1 MTNLVKI
8 ISIIFLLIAQSS
20 CYQGKVDPFDIQNGL
35 SRKDIKNSIVKQPE
49 GVEKKDFKLLQNASI
64 PKTSKLIMTPPPP
77 VIGGDKIISFSVNDT
92 VPLKDVLIELG
103 RVAKIDIDIS
113 SKISGGVIINAK
125 NRPFKE
131 VIDRIANQAGLRYS
145 YNNGVLYFEPDSP
158 IMKNYFV
165 DYLTDG
171 SLWGDVETN
180 IGSVLTNS
188 QSQDSSNQSSLSSSI
203 STNKSAGIITIFA
216 TKKQHHEVSKYLDDV
231 RKTASAQVLIEA
243 KIVEVGL
250 KEEFSAGVNWNILG
264 STTSVIGSTPEV
276 VGGITSGTLSLFNGN
291 INSSIKALETFGTT
305 RTIASPRLHA
315 INNQKASLK
324 FADTIVYFTI
334 TSNQNTTSNSNNDPV
349 VASNITSTKQELD
362 IGTELEISPSIN
374 VDTQEIVLSIKP
386 KLSVRGIDVVDP
398 ASPASQT
405 FEDSNGQT
413 QALLNKIPQ
422 VNTRTIETIA
432 KVKSGEVL
440 VIGGLMRDDTTNTDS
455 GVPFFAG
462 IPIFGW
468 LFKSSTKETN
478 ITETVIF
485 IKATIIENG
494 KGPSKIDGDL
504 QKKFDS
510 NRRRFFEK

>member
-20 CYQGKVDPFDIQNGL
+20 CYQGKIDPFDIQNGL

-77 VIGGDKIISFSVNDT
+77 VIGGEKIISFSVNDT
-92 VPLKDVLIELG
+92 IPLKDVLIELG

-180 IGSVLTNS
+180 IASVLTNS

-216 TKKQHHEVSKYLDDV
+216 TKKQHHEVSRYLDDV

-250 KEEFSAGVNWNILG
+250 KEEFSAGISWNILG
-264 STTSVIGSTPEV
+264 TTTSTISSTPNV
-276 VGGITSGTLSLFNGN
+276 AGGIVSGTLKLFNGN
-291 INSSIKALETFGTT
+291 IESSIKSLETFGTT

-374 VDTQEIVLSIKP
+374 VETQEIVLNIKP
-386 KLSVRGIDVVDP
+386 KLSVRGVDVVDP
-398 ASPASQT
+398 ASPT
-405 FEDSNGQT
+405 NSNGESVESLQ
-413 QALLNKIPQ
+413 NKVPQ

-455 GVPFFAG
+455 GVPFLAG

-494 KGPSKIDGDL
+494 EGPSKIDGDL